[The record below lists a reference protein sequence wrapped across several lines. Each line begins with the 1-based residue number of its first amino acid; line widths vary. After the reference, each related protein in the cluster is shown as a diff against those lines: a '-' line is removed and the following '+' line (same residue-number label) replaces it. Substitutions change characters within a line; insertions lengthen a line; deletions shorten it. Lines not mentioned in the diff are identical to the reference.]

1 MNLIK
6 FDAKHSGVTINN
18 DMLAAAKQANAL
30 LHTGEGAGNDFLGW
44 VNLPSSISDEH
55 LREVKAVAEKWSAI
69 VNSASGPL
77 KIYLQTAKPS
87 VDESG
92 TRLML
97 VYRDEFDKS
106 AMESGGHIEILQGL
120 IGKQTGK
127 QVEIVVELAKKGRGN
142 IAAYPDLSELS
153 GKVSIEYVD

>member
-1 MNLIK
+1 MQPVAEPEPVK
-6 FDAKHSGVTINN
+6 TA
-18 DMLAAAKQANAL
+18 
-30 LHTGEGAGNDFLGW
+30 E
-44 VNLPSSISDEH
+44 LPKAVGDEI
-55 LREVKAVAEKWSAI
+55 RAVAEKWSAI

-92 TRLML
+92 TRLIL

-106 AMESGGHIEILQGL
+106 AMESGGHIETLQGL

-127 QVEIVVELAKKGRGN
+127 QVEIVVELAQKGRGN
-142 IAAYPDLSELS
+142 IAAYPDLSE
-153 GKVSIEYVD
+153 YVD